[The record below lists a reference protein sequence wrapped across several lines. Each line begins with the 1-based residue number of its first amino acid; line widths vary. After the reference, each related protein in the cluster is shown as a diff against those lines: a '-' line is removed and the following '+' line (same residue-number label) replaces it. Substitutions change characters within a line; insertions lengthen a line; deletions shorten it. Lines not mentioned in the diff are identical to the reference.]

1 MMSFPVQHGVRA
13 QNYSVSNPVTCLI
26 SMVPHTAYI
35 SFFFRVCFVLLL
47 VCFCFVRFVFVLC
60 LIKFLLVFSS
70 FAVGKV
76 ENALLWRLHGRTRCC
91 IATFFEFGMRSSG
104 SSLEGYRGEGKLCRR

>member
-1 MMSFPVQHGVRA
+1 MGSRLYRQREKH
-13 QNYSVSNPVTCLI
+13 SVYNSVCTRTCLQ
-26 SMVPHTAYI
+26 HTSL
-35 SFFFRVCFVLLL
+35 SFSVFVLFY
-47 VCFCFVRFVFVLC
+47 CFCFVRFVFVLC

-91 IATFFEFGMRSSG
+91 IATFFEFGMHSSG